1 MAVVGLL
8 LCISLVGDD
17 LGLTSPNVPRSSAPD
32 PLLLTIGYT
41 GIPFFLFMLVIGPRI
56 RGPHR
61 RAIKENRRILASA
74 HKIGDSAGVAYALRN
89 LGIIHTDIKDLSIG
103 FDYATKSFTLH
114 RQLGV
119 DVTPDLHLLARQR
132 ELMGD
137 SKFLKKIHEALD
149 EAASDDL
156 VRLLGESETRKYPQE
171 PPNGV

>member
-1 MAVVGLL
+1 
-8 LCISLVGDD
+8 
-17 LGLTSPNVPRSSAPD
+17 
-32 PLLLTIGYT
+32 
-41 GIPFFLFMLVIGPRI
+41 MLVIGPRI

-61 RAIKENRRILASA
+61 RAIKEHRRILASA
-74 HKIGDSAGVAYALRN
+74 YKIGDSAGVAYALRS

-137 SKFLKKIHEALD
+137 SKFLKKIREALD
-149 EAASDDL
+149 EATSDDL
-156 VRLLGESETRKYPQE
+156 ARLLGESETREYPQE